1 MLTSFV
7 CNPVFRTDPDMGK
20 IRGTQIL
27 MCECSRFVSE
37 RPSSHF
43 FSKKKLSFDATS
55 LRTLGVSGGLLVGPP
70 RSLA

>member
-1 MLTSFV
+1 
-7 CNPVFRTDPDMGK
+7 MGK

-27 MCECSRFVSE
+27 MRECSRFVSE
-37 RPSSHF
+37 RPSSPF